1 MQPTYMPWAG
11 YLHLMAGVDTFV
23 YLDDAQYERSSWQNR
38 NRVLVNGKECWLTVP
53 VVREHLGAKI
63 NTVVVDDA
71 IHWRRKQLT
80 LLGHAY
86 GRHVFGKPMLEMAER
101 ILDTSLCQLAEL
113 NIALLEDLRGK
124 LSITTPILR
133 SSELGIEGTRTD
145 RLIDILDLI
154 EAKEYVTPP
163 GALEYLRQDHF
174 VGRTNVR
181 LLVHNF
187 NAQPYPEKDSQSFI
201 SHLSILDVVANLGW
215 AEAAK
220 YIRPDIPS
228 ALIYEEHG

>member
-11 YLHLMAGVDTFV
+11 YLNLMAGVDTFV

-38 NRVLVNGKECWLTVP
+38 NRVLVNGKESWLTVP
-53 VVREHLGAKI
+53 VMRGHLGAKI
-63 NTVVVDDA
+63 NTVVVDDS
-71 IHWRRKQLT
+71 IHWRRKQLS

-86 GRHVFGKPMLEMAER
+86 GRHAFGKSMLAIAER
-101 ILDTSLCQLAEL
+101 ILDTSLCQLADL

-133 SSELGIEGTRTD
+133 SSQLGIDGIRTD

-154 EAKEYVTPP
+154 GAKEYVSPP
-163 GALEYLRQDHF
+163 GALEYLRQDRF
-174 VGRTNVR
+174 VSRTNVR
-181 LLVHNF
+181 LLVHSF
-187 NAQPYPEKDSQSFI
+187 DPDPYPQKGSHPFI

-220 YIRPDIPS
+220 YIRPDIPFT
-228 ALIYEEHG
+228 LIYEEHG